1 MSDDQDLHDK
11 RISRLY
17 RMGSGTEPPKHINEV
32 IIRAAHAA
40 ISSRKQRF
48 IRPSLATAA
57 VLVLSISLVLK
68 VLNQEPLE
76 ESVMESLPT
85 TAPLTESEAD
95 VPVAE
100 KSEERVAP
108 PAALP
113 DEGRSEATK
122 PPQPTRMKS
131 DEYRAIEPKREA
143 PPAIKGDDTLGA
155 AQIAPAASKKE
166 GAKPQKKSYMRREPG
181 RPLLRQKQK
190 SMAPAPSSILDRLD
204 CTTIPLPDSDSIAEW
219 YHLHKAAVEQGQ
231 AQTANCLQQAFFTRF
246 GKPLPDHLD
255 E

>member
-1 MSDDQDLHDK
+1 MSDNQDLHDK

-17 RMGSGTEPPKHINEV
+17 RMGSRTEPPKHINEV

-40 ISSRKQRF
+40 IPHSKRRF

-68 VLNQEPLE
+68 VLDQEPLE
-76 ESVMESLPT
+76 ESVVQPMPT
-85 TAPLTESEAD
+85 TVPVTESEAD
-95 VPVAE
+95 IPVTK
-100 KSEERVAP
+100 KSKERTAH

-113 DEGRSEATK
+113 DEDGSEQLK
-122 PPQPTRMKS
+122 PPHPARMKS
-131 DEYRAIEPKREA
+131 DEYRAIESKREA

-181 RPLLRQKQK
+181 RPLMRQK
-190 SMAPAPSSILDRLD
+190 
-204 CTTIPLPDSDSIAEW
+204 
-219 YHLHKAAVEQGQ
+219 
-231 AQTANCLQQAFFTRF
+231 
-246 GKPLPDHLD
+246 
-255 E
+255 